1 MGLDDL
7 VRPKPIGVRVG
18 IFISLIMAGAVAVA
32 LLDLRVQDLMPSS
45 GGIATASKFFSRAIS
60 PALQSEGRFVP
71 EGATP
76 LLTVAVR
83 ATWVTLTTGAAA
95 MSLAL
100 LLGIVLG
107 FAASSAWWSNP
118 GIDGGRGV
126 LGFMRR
132 SVAPAVCG
140 ASRLLIILMRSVHEL
155 MWAVLFL
162 AAIGLNNLAAVIAIA
177 IPYGGTLAKMFS
189 ELVDEAPRDSAHSL
203 RGLGA
208 SGFQTYCFA
217 LLPRALPDLI
227 AYAFYRFECILRSS
241 AVLGFFGFP
250 TLGLYIRQSFS
261 ATNYGEVW
269 TFLYALLALV
279 ILADTWSGAVRK
291 RVLA

>member
-7 VRPKPIGVRVG
+7 PRPKPVG
-18 IFISLIMAGAVAVA
+18 IRIRILIGLILAGAIAVS
-32 LLDLRVQDLMPSS
+32 LLDLHLQDLMPSS
-45 GGIATASKFFSRAIS
+45 GGLATAGKFFSRALS

-71 EGATP
+71 ADAPP
-76 LLTVAVR
+76 LLSVALR
-83 ATWVTLTTGAAA
+83 ATWTTLITGAAA
-95 MSLAL
+95 MSLSL
-100 LLGIVLG
+100 VLGVILG

-118 GIDGGRGV
+118 GIDGGKGT
-126 LGFMRR
+126 LGFMQR
-132 SVAPAVCG
+132 SIAPAVCG
-140 ASRLLIILMRSVHEL
+140 ISRLTIILLRSVHEL

-162 AAIGLNNLAAVIAIA
+162 AAIGLNSLAAVIAIA

-227 AYAFYRFECILRSS
+227 AYAFYRFECVLRSS

-269 TFLYALLALV
+269 TFLSALLALV

>member
-7 VRPKPIGVRVG
+7 TRPKPIGVRFG
-18 IFISLIMAGAVAVA
+18 IMLNLALAGVIAAL
-32 LLDLRVQDLMPSS
+32 LLDLSPTDLVPSS
-45 GGIATASKFFSRAIS
+45 GGIATAGKFFSRALS

-71 EGATP
+71 ANAAP
-76 LLTVAVR
+76 LLTVALH
-83 ATWVTLTTGAAA
+83 ATWVTLLTGAAA
-95 MSLAL
+95 MSLSL
-100 LLGIVLG
+100 VLGVLLG
-107 FAASSAWWSNP
+107 FAASSAWWSSP
-118 GIDGGRGV
+118 GIVGGTGV
-126 LGFMRR
+126 LGFLRR
-132 SVAPAVCG
+132 SIAPMLCG
-140 ASRLLIILMRSVHEL
+140 LSRLLIIAMRSVHEL

-189 ELVDEAPRDSAHSL
+189 ELVDEAPRESAHSL

-208 SGFQTYCFA
+208 SGLQTYCFA
-217 LLPRALPDLI
+217 LLPRAMPDLI
-227 AYAFYRFECILRSS
+227 AYAFYRFECVLRSS

-279 ILADTWSGAVRK
+279 ILSDAWSGAIRK

>member
-7 VRPKPIGVRVG
+7 TRPKPIGVRIG
-18 IFISLIMAGAVAVA
+18 IMLNLALAGVIAAL
-32 LLDLRVQDLMPSS
+32 LLDLSPTDLVPSS
-45 GGIATASKFFSRAIS
+45 GGIATAGKFFSRALS
-60 PALQSEGRFVP
+60 PALESEGRFVP
-71 EGATP
+71 ADAAP
-76 LLTVAVR
+76 LLTVALH
-83 ATWVTLTTGAAA
+83 ATWVTLLTGAAA
-95 MSLAL
+95 MSLSL
-100 LLGIVLG
+100 VLGVLLG
-107 FAASSAWWSNP
+107 FAASSAWWSSP
-118 GIDGGRGV
+118 GIVGGTGV
-126 LGFMRR
+126 LGFLRR
-132 SVAPAVCG
+132 SIAPMLCG
-140 ASRLLIILMRSVHEL
+140 LSRLLIIAMRSVHEL

-189 ELVDEAPRDSAHSL
+189 ELVDEAPRESAHSL

-208 SGFQTYCFA
+208 SGLQTYCFA

-227 AYAFYRFECILRSS
+227 AYTFYRFECVLRSS

-279 ILADTWSGAVRK
+279 ILSDAWSGAIRK

>member
-1 MGLDDL
+1 MDLDDL
-7 VRPKPIGVRVG
+7 TRPKPIGVRVG
-18 IFISLIMAGAVAVA
+18 ILLSLIAAGFIAISLVH
-32 LLDLRVQDLMPSS
+32 LSPTDLVPSS
-45 GGIATASKFFSRAIS
+45 GGIATAGKFFSRALS

-71 EGATP
+71 VDAPP
-76 LLTVAVR
+76 LLVVVWR
-83 ATWVTLTTGAAA
+83 ATWTTLVTGAAA
-95 MSLAL
+95 MSLSLVLGL
-100 LLGIVLG
+100 LLG
-107 FAASSAWWSNP
+107 FAASSAWWSGP
-118 GIDGGRGV
+118 GIEGGAGGI
-126 LGFMRR
+126 GFLRR
-132 SVAPAVCG
+132 SVAPMLCG
-140 ASRLLIILMRSVHEL
+140 FSRLLIIVMRSIHEL
-155 MWAVLFL
+155 MWAILFL

-177 IPYGGTLAKMFS
+177 IPFAGTLAKMFS
-189 ELVDEAPRDSAHSL
+189 ELVDEAPRESAHSL

-208 SGFQTYCFA
+208 SGFQTYCFG

-227 AYAFYRFECILRSS
+227 AYAFYRFECVLRSS

-279 ILADTWSGAVRK
+279 ILADAWSGAVRK